1 MDTNAR
7 TGHMP
12 KVIAIVVGVL
22 AWGIVSGDAA
32 AQTRGQHAVCGAIQG
47 YTAEDLRHIRQFC
60 DQAMTEEMAAVT
72 VSVNARES
80 LLFVNVTRDLADLLR
95 ADRLTTDVILD
106 LWLDTWR
113 AITDRRAVTVTVA
126 WQGADVVVGDTTI
139 LGENRVRIR

>member
-1 MDTNAR
+1 
-7 TGHMP
+7 MP

-22 AWGIVSGDAA
+22 AWGIVSVGAA
-32 AQTRGQHAVCGAIQG
+32 AQTRGQHTVCGAIQG
-47 YTAEDLRHIRQFC
+47 FTAEDLRHIRQFC
-60 DQAMTEEMAAVT
+60 DRAMTAEMAAVT

-113 AITDRRAVTVTVA
+113 AITDRRAVTVA
-126 WQGADVVVGDTTI
+126 WQGAEVVIGDTTI
-139 LGENRVRIR
+139 LEENRVRIR